1 MAVRCCDLAVGAPA
15 VVVVAVGCALHH
27 QLQRIP
33 ALILLFGRK
42 VLRDPVFAALPALL
56 PRRGAF
62 LDLLGEFG
70 GKFMGIF
77 LGRFPGP
84 PATAWLFMSWL
95 LLLCAGRAQH
105 VHGRGGIPCGRHVNG
120 CPALPIPRRRIG
132 AGVKQT
138 LGHVR
143 GAITGRIVQGRGP
156 VLVRRVRVG
165 LGLEQIVH
173 RFGRIG
179 LDGQVQRSP
188 ALPIG
193 GTGIGSGLEQF
204 PDAENRPV
212 FSGAMQRGPP
222 LGVGR
227 IEGILNPLVL
237 FRACSQAVGKIVHVA
252 NFVGVVGSLL
262 LLVFPSGVV
271 RRKVLDRDTA
281 RLIPRLQVG
290 PGFE

>member
-1 MAVRCCDLAVGAPA
+1 
-15 VVVVAVGCALHH
+15 
-27 QLQRIP
+27 
-33 ALILLFGRK
+33 
-42 VLRDPVFAALPALL
+42 
-56 PRRGAF
+56 
-62 LDLLGEFG
+62 
-70 GKFMGIF
+70 MGIF
-77 LGRFPGP
+77 LGRFPTP
-84 PATAWLFMSWL
+84 PPTAWLLMNGL

-105 VHGRGGIPCGRHVNG
+105 VHGRGGIGCGGHVNG
-120 CPALPIPRRRIG
+120 CPAFPIGGIGIG

-143 GAITGRIVQGRGP
+143 GAITGRIVQRRGP
-156 VLVRRVRVG
+156 VFVRRVGIG

-179 LDGQVQRSP
+179 LDGQVQRRP

-193 GTGIGSGLEQF
+193 GIGIGSGLEQF
-204 PDAENRPV
+204 PDAENRFV
-212 FSGAMQRGPP
+212 FSGAMQGCPP

-237 FRACSQAVGKIVHVA
+237 FRACSQPVGKIVHVA

-281 RLIPRLQVG
+281 LLIPRLQVG